1 MGSVILRAVAA
12 ALAAVVLVPAASA
25 APTIAAPDR
34 AAIRDVLNRYIPAML
49 LRKDVRLG
57 WQLSGPQI
65 RGSSTLKEWL
75 HGGVPVY
82 PFPARGDEVK
92 TWTTTYV
99 TPGDIGLDLLIQP
112 RKGAKAMAIAFRIEM
127 TKIRGAW
134 KVNAFYPEATF
145 DLKTGK
151 VFSPQD
157 ATNNGAL
164 AMQANQRV
172 SGRWL
177 LLPLG
182 LGAGVLVAVAAGLV
196 WRRRRAQS
204 PYREYLARQ
213 AQ

>member
-1 MGSVILRAVAA
+1 
-12 ALAAVVLVPAASA
+12 
-25 APTIAAPDR
+25 
-34 AAIRDVLNRYIPAML
+34 ML
-49 LRKDVRLG
+49 QRKDVRRG
-57 WQLSGPQI
+57 WELSGPQI

-82 PFPARGDEVK
+82 PFPARGDAIDS
-92 TWTTTYV
+92 WTTTYV

-145 DLKTGK
+145 DLKSGK

-164 AMQANQRV
+164 AMQASQRV
-172 SGRWL
+172 SGTWL
-177 LLPLG
+177 LVPIG
-182 LGAGVLVAVAAGLV
+182 IAVAVLAAVAIGLV
-196 WRRRRAQS
+196 VRRRRSQS

>member
-1 MGSVILRAVAA
+1 MRLLAVCLV
-12 ALAAVVLVPAASA
+12 ALAVVPAAAA
-25 APTIAAPDR
+25 APTIAPQDR
-34 AAIRDVLNRYIPAML
+34 AAIRSVLNRYIPAML
-49 LRKDVRLG
+49 LRQDVRLG

-65 RGSSTLKEWL
+65 RGSSTLREWL
-75 HGGVPVY
+75 HGGVPIY

-112 RKGAKAMAIAFRIEM
+112 RKGAKKLAIAWRIQM
-127 TKIRGAW
+127 TRIRGAW

-145 DLKTGK
+145 DLQSGK

-164 AMQANQRV
+164 AMQTQQRV

-182 LGAGVLVAVAAGLV
+182 LGAGVLAAVAIGLV
-196 WRRRRAQS
+196 VRRRRAQA

-213 AQ
+213 PQ